1 MVGSSCLAREASDP
15 MFAKLQLHLLLQLV
29 QHLHLL
35 QTLLPGHTGLAAVFQ
50 HWFHWVELWRE
61 MLKGD
66 SCRLVLTHCV
76 GSPLQRGHSW
86 PPSGRSVGPHFVP
99 AAHCPK
105 PCLNH
110 GLLIKQKL
118 YKIRQTKNVLRTS
131 LTDPEQNHKSCLAS
145 ITSAPSQHLGKL
157 PDILGKSWPSII
169 DISARERKLTN
180 THSEPDVWYVTAH
193 VSTLCADEQPEVIS
207 LQPGIRK

>member
-1 MVGSSCLAREASDP
+1 
-15 MFAKLQLHLLLQLV
+15 
-29 QHLHLL
+29 
-35 QTLLPGHTGLAAVFQ
+35 
-50 HWFHWVELWRE
+50 

-118 YKIRQTKNVLRTS
+118 YEIRQTKNVLRTS

-145 ITSAPSQHLGKL
+145 ITPSPSQHLGKL

>member
-35 QTLLPGHTGLAAVFQ
+35 QTHF
-50 HWFHWVELWRE
+50 
-61 MLKGD
+61 
-66 SCRLVLTHCV
+66 SLVTQA
-76 GSPLQRGHSW
+76 SLQ
-86 PPSGRSVGPHFVP
+86 
-99 AAHCPK
+99 
-105 PCLNH
+105 
-110 GLLIKQKL
+110 L

-169 DISARERKLTN
+169 DISAKGN
-180 THSEPDVWYVTAH
+180 SPTHTVSLMSGMSLPMSAH
-193 VSTLCADEQPEVIS
+193 FVLMSS
-207 LQPGIRK
+207 LKSLACSLGLENRID